1 MIKYNLKC
9 MSGSCNDASA
19 FDGWFQSINA
29 FEEQKISGLLTC
41 PYCGGN
47 KIVKNLM

>member
-1 MIKYNLKC
+1 

-29 FEEQKISGLLTC
+29 FEEQKRSVWGGLQAKMATDR
-41 PYCGGN
+41 
-47 KIVKNLM
+47 K